1 MNNTPHISIITPVWN
16 GLPLLQECIES
27 VMNQS
32 YADWELLISDDGS
45 TDASRDYLRSL
56 TDPRIRIFYQ
66 EKNLGIFGNLNA
78 LFKEAKG
85 NYTQLLCQDDYFTST
100 QSLQAIHSY
109 WEHAP
114 ADIAFVRFN
123 YESIAKN
130 RATIFTTGNV
140 PAVIY
145 PSQAALCF
153 YTSGNI
159 PGNLSNI
166 SLRTAL
172 ISQIGGFRVDM
183 PYAGDFETWVR
194 IAEKQPFGIDAQN
207 VIFVRRHPGAASN
220 FLNKQGEIIRQKAR
234 IVNHLFE
241 QLINQEVYSVF
252 LLKLMGTLVYDS
264 LERWVGFKSALRG
277 NNAYLKELDR
287 VEQDSDFVFASATAR
302 WAVFMCSFGG
312 RMGRKYI
319 ASVLKKKHNQQFP
332 DRSL

>member
-27 VMNQS
+27 VLNQS
-32 YADWELLISDDGS
+32 YTNWELLISDDGS
-45 TDASRDYLRSL
+45 TDASREYLRSL

-66 EKNLGIFGNLNA
+66 ETNLGIFGNLNA
-78 LFKEAKG
+78 LFQEATG
-85 NYTQLLCQDDYFTST
+85 EYTQLLCQDDYFTSS
-100 QSLQAIHSY
+100 QSLQSIHTY
-109 WEHAP
+109 WEQAP

-123 YESIAKN
+123 YESVGKN
-130 RATIFTTGNV
+130 LATIFKAGKV
-140 PAVIY
+140 PGVIY

-153 YTSGNI
+153 FTSGNI

-166 SLRTAL
+166 SLRTSL
-172 ISQIGGFRVDM
+172 IGQIGGFRLDM
-183 PYAGDFETWVR
+183 PYAGDFEAWAR
-194 IAEKQPFGIDAQN
+194 IAGKHPFGIDAQN
-207 VIFVRRHPGAASN
+207 LVFVRRHPGAASN

-234 IVNHLFE
+234 IVNRLFGK
-241 QLINQEVYSVF
+241 LANQEVYSVF

-277 NNAYLKELDR
+277 NDAYLKELDR
-287 VEQDSDFVFASATAR
+287 VVKESDFVFSSATGR

-312 RMGRKYI
+312 RIGRKFL
-319 ASVLKKKHNQQFP
+319 ASVLKKKHNQQYP